1 METIVKYSNR
11 KLYSNTLKKYV
22 NLTYVL
28 DVVKGGQDVV
38 VKDYVTGTD
47 ITSQTLTMAL
57 ITHKKLG
64 QKDLKEL
71 IRQ

>member
-47 ITSQTLTMAL
+47 ITSQTLTTAL
-57 ITHKKLG
+57 VKLKKLD